1 MYFVDAAGNVI
12 PTNADRSANGAV
24 VAFNFNIPN
33 ILPGQTSALLIINTN
48 APSFTAGTMT
58 VQDGFALTLNGF
70 APSVPDGG
78 NAVALL
84 GIALVGVE
92 FLRRKLAAA

>member
-1 MYFVDAAGNVI
+1 
-12 PTNADRSANGAV
+12 
-24 VAFNFNIPN
+24 
-33 ILPGQTSALLIINTN
+33 
-48 APSFTAGTMT
+48 MT
-58 VQDGFALTLNGF
+58 VQDGFATTLNGF